1 MRILFSILAMFTAFL
16 TAGAQNAVDILTK
29 MPPSRIVFNERVFN
43 KSGVETGSKTGSA
56 EVQYPCFSVSYGTII
71 ICGDGKTVWYRDTA
85 DDEVTISGGSALDAM
100 FSDKS
105 IRFDAKNK
113 TVTVGTPD
121 GGHRDFR
128 IVFVEEFESKWPE
141 SHFRM
146 EPSTFGPNTIVTD
159 LR

>member
-16 TAGAQNAVDILTK
+16 TAEAQNAAEILAK

-43 KSGVETGSKTGSA
+43 KSGVETGSMTGSA

-71 ICGDGKTVWYRDTA
+71 ICGDGKTVWYRDTV
-85 DDEVTISGGSALDAM
+85 DDEVTISGGSALDAL

-105 IRFDAKNK
+105 VKVDAKHQS
-113 TVTVGTPD
+113 VTVETAD
-121 GGHRDFR
+121 GGHRDFS
-128 IVFVEEFESKWPE
+128 IVFVEEFENKWPE
-141 SHFRM
+141 SHFKM
-146 EPSTFGPNTIVTD
+146 EPSSFSPNTIVTD